1 MLLAVSAH
9 RPPTYPIPPTAG
21 HSHSRSLPP
30 RASSPSPRSTQYDLV
45 LLEQDSAGPF
55 GGRPD
60 AHVSSLVGYGGGNYA
75 SPGGGGGAAC
85 YHGIPGTDYGRL
97 GHAEAVSVE
106 LSAQPSAA
114 LRQVA
119 ALSEL
124 YFAHG
129 FRSRSCSGPS
139 ALGCVDTPGAGWQ
152 RRQRLD
158 PADAGPM
165 CTHTTA
171 ATPPPRRRHAAA
183 TPPPRGIIIAARACV
198 LSAALLHRSP
208 FVSSV
213 SLILSPPVHPAH
225 PLGAQTATSSGCP
238 AASTIAP

>member
-9 RPPTYPIPPTAG
+9 RPPTYPLPPTAG

-55 GGRPD
+55 GGRSD
-60 AHVSSLVGYGGGNYA
+60 AQVSSLVGYGGGNYA

-171 ATPPPRRRHAAA
+171 ATPTPRRRHAAA
-183 TPPPRGIIIAARACV
+183 TPPPLRR
-198 LSAALLHRSP
+198 R
-208 FVSSV
+208 
-213 SLILSPPVHPAH
+213 
-225 PLGAQTATSSGCP
+225 
-238 AASTIAP
+238 AASL